1 MPAIHIAVFLD
12 HQQRAFEV
20 GELSA
25 AGFIG
30 IQQLHQGFCQP
41 CGRLEP
47 AVGQQSIDADMKP
60 VDADTFHAAHHLQRT
75 EGAAPF
81 IPACAGTLLLAKAAK
96 LQGGIFKAAT

>member
-1 MPAIHIAVFLD
+1 M
-12 HQQRAFEV
+12 RK
-20 GELSA
+20 LST

-30 IQQLHQGFCQP
+30 VQQLHQGFRQP

-81 IPACAGTLLLAKAAK
+81 IPACAGTLLFAEAAK
-96 LQGGIFKAAT
+96 LQGSIFKAAT